1 MDERAMRLELAE
13 EDADAERLD
22 ELTGYLREE
31 LLHLDVDDV
40 SAVRAGPPPPGARA
54 FEVAVVGGL
63 LVKLADPAVLTAV
76 VAAVRGWLARG
87 VGSSRTVRMELGG
100 DVIELSSAKRED
112 QERLIA
118 LFVERH
124 SPGSG

>member
-1 MDERAMRLELAE
+1 MDDRAMRLELTE

-22 ELTGYLREE
+22 ELSGYLRTE
-31 LLHLDVDDV
+31 LLQLDVDDV
-40 SAVRAGPPPPGARA
+40 TSVRAGPPPPGARA

-76 VAAVRGWLARG
+76 VAAVRGWLTRG
-87 VGSSRTVRMELGG
+87 VGSSRTVRMELDG

>member
-1 MDERAMRLELAE
+1 MDDRAMHLELAE

-22 ELTGYLREE
+22 ELSGYLRRE
-31 LLHLDVDDV
+31 LLQLDVDDV
-40 SAVRAGPPPPGARA
+40 TAVRAGPPPPGARA
-54 FEVAVVGGL
+54 FDVAVVGGL

-76 VAAVRGWLARG
+76 VAAVRGWLTRG
-87 VGSSRTVRMELGG
+87 VGSSRTVRMELDG

>member
-1 MDERAMRLELAE
+1 MDERGMRLELAE

-31 LLHLDVDDV
+31 LLHLDVDEV

-54 FEVAVVGGL
+54 FEVAVGGGL
-63 LVKLADPAVLTAV
+63 LVKLANPAVLTAV

-87 VGSSRTVRMELGG
+87 TGSSRTVRMELDG
-100 DVIELSSAKRED
+100 DVIELSSAKPED
-112 QERLIA
+112 HERLVA
-118 LFVERH
+118 LLVQRH
-124 SPGSG
+124 SSGAR